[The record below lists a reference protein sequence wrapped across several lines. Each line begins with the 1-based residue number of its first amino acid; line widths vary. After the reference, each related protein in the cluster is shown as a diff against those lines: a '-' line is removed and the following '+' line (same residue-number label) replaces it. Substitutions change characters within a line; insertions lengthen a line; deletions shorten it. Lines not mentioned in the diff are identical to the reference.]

1 MWGQVSMCK
10 ALQAFLS
17 GRTVKVVD
25 FNAETVLSLAE
36 VLERFSEGVAFFTET
51 VATENLEFS
60 EAVEEM
66 TAASPLN
73 DGTIRGT
80 VTIEENG
87 DIHITRAQ
95 PVDTVHGL
103 VEDCAAPDPEE
114 NDTEEGQKVEYK
126 AKNRNNKT
134 VEDVEREYQNRKI
147 TDVGKLRSLRN
158 AGWSLAKIADEF
170 RCSRGTVY
178 NALRRLEAEEEA

>member
-1 MWGQVSMCK
+1 MWGQVSMNK
-10 ALQAFLS
+10 ALRAFLS

-80 VTIEENG
+80 VTIVENG

-103 VEDCAAPDPEE
+103 VEDCAAPDPEQSAPKKR
-114 NDTEEGQKVEYK
+114 GK
-126 AKNRNNKT
+126 KT
-134 VEDVEREYQNRKI
+134 VDDVEREYANRKI
-147 TDVGKLRSLRN
+147 TDLEGLRALRA
-158 AGWSLAKIADEF
+158 AGWPVKKIAEEF
-170 RCSRGTVY
+170 RCSEATVY
-178 NALRRLEAEEEA
+178 NTLKKLEAEA

>member
-1 MWGQVSMCK
+1 MWGQVSINK
-10 ALQAFLS
+10 ALRAFLS

-80 VTIEENG
+80 VTIAENG

-95 PVDTVHGL
+95 PVSTVHGL
-103 VEDCAAPDPEE
+103 VEDCAAPDPEQ
-114 NDTEEGQKVEYK
+114 TPPKLKK
-126 AKNRNNKT
+126 AHTKKT
-134 VEDVEREYQNRKI
+134 VEETEREYQTRKI
-147 TDVGKLRSLRN
+147 DDLGKLRTLRA
-158 AGWSLAKIADEF
+158 AGWPVKKIAEEF
-170 RCSRGTVY
+170 RCSEATVY
-178 NALRRLEAEEEA
+178 NTLKKLEAEA

>member
-1 MWGQVSMCK
+1 MWGQVSMRK

-25 FNAETVLSLAE
+25 FNAETVLSLSE
-36 VLERFSEGVAFFTET
+36 VLERFSEGVAFFTEM

-87 DIHITRAQ
+87 DIHVTRPKPA
-95 PVDTVHGL
+95 
-103 VEDCAAPDPEE
+103 EPDP
-114 NDTEEGQKVEYK
+114 DQSAPKKRGK
-126 AKNRNNKT
+126 KT
-134 VEDVEREYQNRKI
+134 VDDVEREYANRKI
-147 TDVGKLRSLRN
+147 TDLEGLRALRA
-158 AGWSLAKIADEF
+158 AGWPVKKIAEEF
-170 RCSRGTVY
+170 RCSEATVY
-178 NALRRLEAEEEA
+178 NTLKRLEEQEAEA

>member
-1 MWGQVSMCK
+1 MWGQVSMNK
-10 ALQAFLS
+10 ALRAFLS

-25 FNAETVLSLAE
+25 FNAETVLSLE
-36 VLERFSEGVAFFTET
+36 KVLQRFEQGAAFFTEM

-80 VTIEENG
+80 VTIVENG

-95 PVDTVHGL
+95 PVNTVHGL
-103 VEDCAAPDPEE
+103 VEDCAAPDPED
-114 NDTEEGQKVEYK
+114 ND
-126 AKNRNNKT
+126 
-134 VEDVEREYQNRKI
+134 D
-147 TDVGKLRSLRN
+147 
-158 AGWSLAKIADEF
+158 
-170 RCSRGTVY
+170 
-178 NALRRLEAEEEA
+178 

>member
-1 MWGQVSMCK
+1 MWGQVSMRK

-25 FNAETVLSLAE
+25 FNAETVLSLE
-36 VLERFSEGVAFFTET
+36 KVLQRFEQGAAFFTEM

-87 DIHITRAQ
+87 DLHITRAQ
-95 PVDTVHGL
+95 PVDIVHEL
-103 VEDCAAPDPEE
+103 VEDCAAPDPEQ
-114 NDTEEGQKVEYK
+114 TPPKPKK
-126 AKNRNNKT
+126 AHTKKT
-134 VEDVEREYQNRKI
+134 VEETEREYQTRKI
-147 TDVGKLRSLRN
+147 DDLGKLRSLRD
-158 AGWSLAKIADEF
+158 AGWSAAKIADEF
-170 RCSRGTVY
+170 RCSKVTVY
-178 NALRRLEAEEEA
+178 NTLKKLEAEA